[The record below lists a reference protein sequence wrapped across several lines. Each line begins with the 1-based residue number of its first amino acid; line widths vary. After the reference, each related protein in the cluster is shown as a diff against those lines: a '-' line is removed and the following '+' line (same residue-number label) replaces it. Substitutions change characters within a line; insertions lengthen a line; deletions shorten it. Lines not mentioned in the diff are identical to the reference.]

1 MSMWRNTL
9 AIWKRIIAPPNK
21 RMQPTCRSGFLWGC
35 FGFRKRTLRKELV
48 GIYPASGLCAGR
60 SAYITHNRYISG
72 IDPTI
77 CSLVL
82 QIIPILSRSLVVVF
96 LSILPKPIHT
106 PIIKLLC
113 FEHVLDE
120 QLPHGIQR
128 DIQVPDR

>member
-9 AIWKRIIAPPNK
+9 AIWKRVIAPPNK

-60 SAYITHNRYISG
+60 SAYTTYNRYISG

-82 QIIPILSRSLVVVF
+82 QIIPIPSRSLVVVF
-96 LSILPKPIHT
+96 LSILQNTYSHPYNKRGNYEPSKR
-106 PIIKLLC
+106 IKRLYH
-113 FEHVLDE
+113 F
-120 QLPHGIQR
+120 
-128 DIQVPDR
+128 